1 MFIQSVAVRMPDI
14 IVAGVRLQST
24 FNLNI
29 ETWVDQLGMLL
40 LHGLDQTI
48 VLLVLIQ
55 EGRVLI

>member
-1 MFIQSVAVRMPDI
+1 MPDI